1 METHSNS
8 LSGKISRTEK
18 SGGLQSIGLQRVENM
33 TEATEHST
41 AQENRLKKKTTN
53 QKAWLY
59 WKAIFHN
66 KTFRNIGSI
75 ERDLKRFPHFQL
87 MSSRVY
93 MAMAKLRI
101 GASIFL

>member
-8 LSGKISRTEK
+8 PSGKISWAEK

-41 AQENRLKKKTTN
+41 AQENRIRKPTN

-59 WKAIFHN
+59 WKATFHN
-66 KTFRNIGSI
+66 KTFRNIGSV
-75 ERDLKRFPHFQL
+75 ERDL
-87 MSSRVY
+87 
-93 MAMAKLRI
+93 
-101 GASIFL
+101 

>member
-41 AQENRLKKKTTN
+41 AQENRIREKQQTKKPG
-53 QKAWLY
+53 Y
-59 WKAIFHN
+59 
-66 KTFRNIGSI
+66 IGRQLSI
-75 ERDLKRFPHFQL
+75 IRLLET
-87 MSSRVY
+87 
-93 MAMAKLRI
+93 
-101 GASIFL
+101 